1 MSRQPGTSFSRGEVS
16 PITSDIQS
24 TSSQISPVSDL
35 GAPRGFRNHP
45 STRQNMA
52 YNRAQ
57 QPSNID
63 TDIPP
68 EPPQHR
74 SIGSPSRDMA
84 DNRPPIDRSTSLRTN
99 VTATPGADNLS
110 AAAVGGGIS
119 GIAYDVASRN
129 QRESGL
135 EAVRS
140 IGQPGNGY
148 YEGPSDGHYT
158 DGPYGVTNNPNRHS
172 QVDPSGTQFA
182 ANMPLGGSALAASTP
197 PQQRT
202 PSLSPSNPS
211 QISVGELYPRYPSG
225 GLYDGPYHSFNSH
238 DPTAINP
245 NDIADD
251 GDDDLMNTPPQQ
263 QRRSWFGKKSTPA
276 LAAGAA
282 GGAAAGGV
290 LGAVNSLRG
299 GPTTYESVP
308 TGAGGAGQSPYE
320 KDAFLTRQADI
331 AAAKK
336 RKRWLLTLLVGFAI
350 VAVIVGAI
358 VGGILGSQAHSNS
371 SNDSG
376 KSSSGGGGSG
386 SSSDPGTNINTAAG
400 DLATNGDLDKNS
412 PEIVKLMNN
421 PDLHRV
427 FHGMDYTSW
436 GVQYPLCLKYP
447 PSPNNVTRDMAILS
461 QLTNTVRVYG
471 TDCNQT
477 QMVLHSINQLGLT
490 DMKLWLG
497 VWVNSNETTTNRQIE
512 TLYDVI
518 DNMNDTKIIEGVI
531 VGNEVLFSGGFSDQ
545 STAQKTLISY
555 IENVRSNLTA
565 KGLKVPV
572 ATSDLG
578 DNWTQNLVDASDL
591 VMANV
596 HPFFGGV
603 QVDKA
608 AAWTVDF
615 FNNHDVALTT
625 GTSKEAYI
633 SEVGWPSA
641 GGNDC
646 GSNKCTDSTS
656 GSVAGIDEM
665 NQFLSD
671 WVCPALNNGTKYFWF
686 EAFDEPWKVIYDT
699 PGQEWEDKWG
709 LMDSARNLKPG
720 LKIPDCGGKTV

>member
-1 MSRQPGTSFSRGEVS
+1 MSRQPGSSYPRGDVS
-16 PITSDIQS
+16 PIISDVQS

-35 GAPRGFRNHP
+35 PTSRSFRNHP
-45 STRQNMA
+45 SGRQEGRGL
-52 YNRAQ
+52 NRAAPS
-57 QPSNID
+57 QPGNID
-63 TDIPP
+63 TDLPP

-74 SIGSPSRDMA
+74 IMGSPPGIA
-84 DNRPPIDRSTSLRTN
+84 DNNRPQIDRSTSLRTN
-99 VTATPGADNLS
+99 TTATPGADNMS
-110 AAAVGGGIS
+110 AAAIGGGIS

-135 EAVRS
+135 EAVRT
-140 IGQPGNGY
+140 IRQGQQGHSY
-148 YEGPSDGHYT
+148 YDGPSDRNYS
-158 DGPYGVTNNPNRHS
+158 DVPYGATNNRHS
-172 QVDPSGTQFA
+172 QVDPSGVHYSA
-182 ANMPLGGSALAASTP
+182 GLPLGGTALAAGTP
-197 PQQRT
+197 PQVGT
-202 PSLSPSNPS
+202 PSLSASNS
-211 QISVGELYPRYPSG
+211 SHISVGELYPRYPSG
-225 GLYDGPYHSFNSH
+225 GLYDGPYHSYNSH

-251 GDDDLMNTPPQQ
+251 GDDDIINTPLQQ
-263 QRRSWFGKKSTPA
+263 QRRSWFGKKSNQG

-290 LGAVNSLRG
+290 FSAVNSLRG

-308 TGAGGAGQSPYE
+308 TGAGGVGQTPYE

-336 RKRWLLTLLVGFAI
+336 RKRWLLTILVGLAI
-350 VAVIVGAI
+350 VAIIVGAI
-358 VGGILGSQAHSNS
+358 VGGILGSQKHSAAASDSNKGS
-371 SNDSG
+371 S
-376 KSSSGGGGSG
+376 

-400 DLATNGDLDKNS
+400 DLATNGDLNKNS
-412 PEIVKLMNN
+412 PEIVKLLNN
-421 PDLHRV
+421 TDLHRV

-436 GVQYPLCLKYP
+436 GVQYPLCLEYP
-447 PSPNNVTRDMAILS
+447 PSQNNVTRDMAVLS

-477 QMVLHSINQLGLT
+477 QMVLHAIDNLELT
-490 DMKLWLG
+490 DMKLWMG
-497 VWVNSNETTTNRQIE
+497 VWVNSNETTTKRQIE

-518 DNMNDTKIIEGVI
+518 DNMNDTSIIEGVI
-531 VGNEVLFSGGFSDQ
+531 VGNEVLYSGGFSDQ
-545 STAQKTLISY
+545 TTAQTALITY
-555 IENVRSNLTA
+555 MEDVRSNLTA

-578 DNWTQNLVDASDL
+578 DNWTADLLAASDM

-603 QVDKA
+603 PVDQA
-608 AAWTVDF
+608 ASWTVDF
-615 FNNHDVALTT
+615 FNTHDVSLTS
-625 GTSKEAYI
+625 GTSKEAII

-646 GSNKCTDSTS
+646 GSVNCTDSTS
-656 GSVAGIDEM
+656 GSIAGIDEM

-671 WVCPALNNGTKYFWF
+671 WVCQALTNGTKYFWF

-699 PGQEWEDKWG
+699 PGKEWEDKWG
-709 LMDSARNLKPG
+709 LMDSARVLKSG

>member
-1 MSRQPGTSFSRGEVS
+1 M
-16 PITSDIQS
+16 
-24 TSSQISPVSDL
+24 
-35 GAPRGFRNHP
+35 
-45 STRQNMA
+45 
-52 YNRAQ
+52 
-57 QPSNID
+57 
-63 TDIPP
+63 TDN
-68 EPPQHR
+68 
-74 SIGSPSRDMA
+74 
-84 DNRPPIDRSTSLRTN
+84 NRPQIDRSTSLRTN
-99 VTATPGADNLS
+99 TTATPGADNLS
-110 AAAVGGGIS
+110 AAAIGGGIS

-140 IGQPGNGY
+140 IRQGQQGHGY
-148 YEGPSDGHYT
+148 YDGPSDRNYS
-158 DGPYGVTNNPNRHS
+158 DVPYGVTNNPNRHS
-172 QVDPSGTQFA
+172 QIDQPGAQYSAGL
-182 ANMPLGGSALAASTP
+182 PLGGTALAASTP
-197 PQQRT
+197 PQVGT
-202 PSLSPSNPS
+202 PSLSASNPS

-225 GLYDGPYHSFNSH
+225 GLYDGPYHSYNSH

-251 GDDDLMNTPPQQ
+251 GDDDIMNMPPQQ
-263 QRRSWFGKKSTPA
+263 QRRSWFGKKSNQG

-290 LGAVNSLRG
+290 FSAVNSLRG

-308 TGAGGAGQSPYE
+308 TGAGGAGQTPYE
-320 KDAFLTRQADI
+320 KDAFNTRQADI

-336 RKRWLLTLLVGFAI
+336 RKRWLLTVLVGLAI
-350 VAVIVGAI
+350 VAIIVGAI
-358 VGGILGSQAHSNS
+358 VGGILGSQKHSAAAS
-371 SNDSG
+371 DSN
-376 KSSSGGGGSG
+376 KGS

-400 DLATNGDLDKNS
+400 DLATNGDLNKDS

-421 PDLHRV
+421 TELHRV

-436 GVQYPLCLKYP
+436 GVQYPLCLTYP
-447 PSPNNVTRDMAILS
+447 PSQNNVTRDMAVLS

-477 QMVLHSINQLGLT
+477 QMVLHAIDNLELT

-497 VWVNSNETTTNRQIE
+497 VWVNSNETTTKRQIE
-512 TLYDVI
+512 TLYNVI
-518 DNMNDTKIIEGVI
+518 DDMNDTSIIEGVI
-531 VGNEVLFSGGFSDQ
+531 VGNEVLYSGGFSDQ
-545 STAQKTLISY
+545 TTAQTALITY
-555 IENVRSNLTA
+555 LEDVRSNLTS

-578 DNWTQNLVDASDL
+578 DNWTADLLAASDM

-603 QVDKA
+603 PVDQA
-608 AAWTVDF
+608 ASWTVEF
-615 FNNHDVALTT
+615 FNTHDVSLTS
-625 GTSKEAYI
+625 GTSKEAII

-646 GSNKCTDSTS
+646 GTVNCTDSTS

-671 WVCPALNNGTKYFWF
+671 WVCQALTNGTKYFW
-686 EAFDEPWKVIYDT
+686 
-699 PGQEWEDKWG
+699 
-709 LMDSARNLKPG
+709 
-720 LKIPDCGGKTV
+720 

>member
-1 MSRQPGTSFSRGEVS
+1 MSRQPGSSYPRGDVS
-16 PITSDIQS
+16 PIMSDVQS
-24 TSSQISPVSDL
+24 TSSQISPVSEL
-35 GAPRGFRNHP
+35 HPSRSFRNHP
-45 STRQNMA
+45 SGRQGDRGFD
-52 YNRAQ
+52 RAPPP
-57 QPSNID
+57 QPGNIN

-74 SIGSPSRDMA
+74 IMGSPPEIVN
-84 DNRPPIDRSTSLRTN
+84 NRGPQIDRSTSLRTN
-99 VTATPGADNLS
+99 TTATPGADNMS

-140 IGQPGNGY
+140 IRQGHQGNGY
-148 YEGPSDGHYT
+148 YDGASDRNYS
-158 DGPYGVTNNPNRHS
+158 DVPYEATSNRHS
-172 QVDPSGTQFA
+172 QMEPSGTQYTA
-182 ANMPLGGSALAASTP
+182 GLPLGGTALAASSP
-197 PQQRT
+197 PQVGT
-202 PSLSPSNPS
+202 PSLSASNPS
-211 QISVGELYPRYPSG
+211 QISVSELYPRYPSG
-225 GLYDGPYHSFNSH
+225 GLYDGPYHSYNGH
-238 DPTAINP
+238 DPTVINP

-251 GDDDLMNTPPQQ
+251 GDDDIMNTHPQQ
-263 QRRSWFGKKSTPA
+263 QRRSWFGKKSNQG

-290 LGAVNSLRG
+290 FSAVNSLRG

-308 TGAGGAGQSPYE
+308 TGAGNAGQTPHE
-320 KDAFLTRQADI
+320 KDNFIARQAGI
-331 AAAKK
+331 NAAKK
-336 RKRWLLTLLVGFAI
+336 RKRWLLTSLVVLAI
-350 VAVIVGAI
+350 AAVAVGAI
-358 VGGILGSQAHSNS
+358 VGGILGSQKES
-371 SNDSG
+371 STSSDSS
-376 KSSSGGGGSG
+376 KGGS

-400 DLATNGDLDKNS
+400 DLATNGDLNKNS

-421 PDLHRV
+421 TDLHRV

-436 GVQYPLCLKYP
+436 GVQYPLCLQYP
-447 PSPNNVTRDMAILS
+447 PSQNNVTRDMAVLS

-477 QMVLHSINQLGLT
+477 QMVLHAIDNLELT

-497 VWVNSNETTTNRQIE
+497 VWVNSNETTTKRQIE

-518 DNMNDTKIIEGVI
+518 DGMNDTGIIEGVI
-531 VGNEVLFSGGFSDQ
+531 VGNEVLYSGGFSDQ
-545 STAQKTLISY
+545 TTAQTALITY
-555 IENVRSNLTA
+555 IEDVRSNLTA

-578 DNWTQNLVDASDL
+578 DNWTADLLAASDV

-603 QVDKA
+603 SVDQA
-608 AAWTVDF
+608 ASWTVDF
-615 FNNHDVALTT
+615 FNTHDVSLTS
-625 GTSKEAYI
+625 GTSKEAII

-646 GSNKCTDSTS
+646 GAVNCTDSTS

-671 WVCPALNNGTKYFWF
+671 WVCQALTNGTKYFWWVLT
-686 EAFDEPWKVIYDT
+686 EAVFKH
-699 PGQEWEDKWG
+699 
-709 LMDSARNLKPG
+709 
-720 LKIPDCGGKTV
+720 